1 MSTSEPH
8 DTAAESHGLTR
19 RKALGLASALGLTP
33 LVVTSCAP
41 GEAAAPAGDNP
52 PPPETPAS
60 NAPGRAIGR
69 APLTTSAQNRIVLLG
84 TSGGPPWW
92 NDSHREG
99 VASAVVVGD
108 KYYLID
114 AGDGVGKQ
122 IKKAKL
128 GTWDKD
134 MRGPLDALE
143 AVFLTHLHSDHI
155 SDLYNIFGTGLQ
167 NGVTVPERVLQVFGP
182 GNRGALP
189 VNYKGEEIPADQV
202 VNPGNPTPGTR
213 ETIESM
219 INTFATDFN
228 DRIIDSGYPPPRDF
242 FVGRDIDLPTGL
254 GDNPNGN
261 PHPRMSPIPVFE
273 DDRVK
278 VTATLVQHAPVFPA
292 FAFRFDTDTG
302 SVTFSGDTGP
312 SNNLVE
318 LAKGSD
324 ILVHE
329 VIAEEWV
336 GQHHPAPRDA
346 AAEAEYQHLVGA
358 HTTIED
364 VGDIAERAGV
374 KTLVLNHLVPGNWPV
389 EKWEK
394 AGQRFSG
401 KLIVGEDL
409 DSIAI
414 G

>member
-1 MSTSEPH
+1 MNSP
-8 DTAAESHGLTR
+8 TASSRDGISR
-19 RKALGLASALGLTP
+19 RRVLGLASALGLTP
-33 LVVTSCAP
+33 LAATACASG
-41 GEAAAPAGDNP
+41 GEPAGG
-52 PPPETPAS
+52 AS
-60 NAPGRAIGR
+60 PSATATAPGRAAPR
-69 APLTTSAQNRIVLLG
+69 APLTSTAANRVVLLG

-108 KYYLID
+108 RYYLVD

-122 IKKAKL
+122 LKKAKL
-128 GTWDKD
+128 GTWAKD

-167 NGVTVPERVLQVFGP
+167 NGVTVPDRVLQVFGP

-189 VNYKGEEIPADQV
+189 VNFRGEQIPADQV
-202 VNPGNPTPGTR
+202 VHPDNPTPGTR
-213 ETIESM
+213 ETIEAM
-219 INTFATDFN
+219 MRTFATDFN

-242 FVGRDIDLPTGL
+242 FVGRDVDLPADL
-254 GDNPNGN
+254 ADDPNGD
-261 PHPRMSPIPVFE
+261 PHPRMSPIDVYE

-292 FAFRFDTDTG
+292 FAYRFDTDSG
-302 SVTFSGDTGP
+302 AVTFSGDTSP
-312 SNNLVE
+312 SDNLVE
-318 LAKGSD
+318 LAHGSD
-324 ILVHE
+324 VLVHE
-329 VIAEEWV
+329 VIAEAWV

-346 AAEAEYQHLVGA
+346 ASEAEYQHLVGA

-364 VGDIAERAGV
+364 VGDVAERAGV
-374 KTLVLNHLVPGNWPV
+374 KKLVLNHLVPGNWPV
-389 EKWEK
+389 EQWEK
-394 AGQRFSG
+394 AGETFSG
-401 KLIVGEDL
+401 ELVVGEDL

>member
-1 MSTSEPH
+1 M
-8 DTAAESHGLTR
+8 ESSRQQGKSPISR
-19 RKALGLASALGLTP
+19 RRALGLASSLGLIPLTATACTPNAEGSAAGGASHAGSASVPSVSSGTKVPRSP
-33 LVVTSCAP
+33 LVSDAK
-41 GEAAAPAGDNP
+41 
-52 PPPETPAS
+52 
-60 NAPGRAIGR
+60 
-69 APLTTSAQNRIVLLG
+69 NRLVLLG

-92 NDSHREG
+92 NDSDREG

-108 KYYLID
+108 KYYLVD

-134 MRGPLDALE
+134 MQGPLDALV

-155 SDLYNIFGTGLQ
+155 SDLYNILGTGLQ
-167 NGVTVPERVLQVFGP
+167 NGVAIPDRILEVFGP
-182 GNRGALP
+182 GNRGELP
-189 VNYKGEEIPADQV
+189 VSFKGKMIPRDQV
-202 VNPGNPTPGTR
+202 VNPQNPTPGTR
-213 ETIESM
+213 ETLEAM
-219 INTFATDFN
+219 VKTFATDFN

-242 FVGRDIDLPTGL
+242 FVGRDIQLPAGL
-254 GDNPNGN
+254 IDDPNGD
-261 PHPRMSPIPVFE
+261 PQPRMKPVDVFE

-292 FAFRFDTDTG
+292 FAFRFDTDSG

-312 SNNLVE
+312 SENLVE

-329 VIAEEWV
+329 AISAQWV
-336 GQHHPAPRDA
+336 EKRHPAPRDA
-346 AAEAEYQHLVGA
+346 AAEAEFQHLVGA

-364 VGDIAERAGV
+364 VGGIAERASV
-374 KTLVLNHLVPGNWPV
+374 KKLVLNHLVPGSWPV
-389 EKWEK
+389 EEWKK
-394 AGQRFSG
+394 AGKNFSG
-401 KLIVGEDL
+401 ELIIGEDL

>member
-1 MSTSEPH
+1 MSDSDHP
-8 DTAAESHGLTR
+8 APSSSGISR
-19 RKALGLASALGLTP
+19 RRALGLASALGLTP
-33 LVVTSCAP
+33 LAATACAP
-41 GEAAAPAGDNP
+41 GSAASSG
-52 PPPETPAS
+52 TSSAS
-60 NAPGRAIGR
+60 ATASATASAPGRGPGR
-69 APLTTSAQNRIVLLG
+69 APLTTDARNRIVLLG

-122 IKKAKL
+122 LKKAKL
-128 GTWDKD
+128 GNWTQD

-167 NGVTVPERVLQVFGP
+167 NGVTVPDRVLQVFGP

-189 VNYKGEEIPADQV
+189 VNYKGEQIPPDQV
-202 VNPGNPTPGTR
+202 VNPANPTPGTR
-213 ETIESM
+213 ETLEAM
-219 INTFATDFN
+219 MKTFATDFN

-242 FVGRDIDLPTGL
+242 FVGRDIALPAEL
-254 GDNPNGN
+254 ADDPNGD
-261 PHPRMSPIPVFE
+261 PHPRMRPIDVFE

-302 SVTFSGDTGP
+302 SVTFSGDTSP
-312 SNNLVE
+312 SENLVE

-329 VIAEEWV
+329 AIAAEWV

-346 AAEAEYQHLVGA
+346 ASEAEYQHLIGA

-364 VGDIAERAGV
+364 VGGVAERAGV

-389 EKWEK
+389 EKCEK
-394 AGQRFSG
+394 AGENFSG
-401 KLIVGEDL
+401 ELIISEDF
-409 DSIAI
+409 DAIAI

>member
-1 MSTSEPH
+1 MS
-8 DTAAESHGLTR
+8 R
-19 RKALGLASALGLTP
+19 RRALGLASALGLTP
-33 LVVTSCAP
+33 LAATACAP
-41 GEAAAPAGDNP
+41 ASQASSAGGAASA
-52 PPPETPAS
+52 TAS
-60 NAPGRAIGR
+60 GVSAASAASGAPGRAVGR
-69 APLTTSAQNRIVLLG
+69 APLTTDAKNRIVLLG

-99 VASAVVVGD
+99 VSSAVVVGD
-108 KYYLID
+108 KYYLVD

-128 GTWDKD
+128 GAWDKD
-134 MRGPLDALE
+134 MRGPLDALV

-155 SDLYNIFGTGLQ
+155 SDLYNILGTGLQ
-167 NGVTVPERVLQVFGP
+167 NGVAIPDRVLEIYGP

-189 VNYKGEEIPADQV
+189 VNYKGAKIPADQV
-202 VNPGNPTPGTR
+202 VNPANPTPGTR
-213 ETIESM
+213 ETIEAM
-219 INTFATDFN
+219 VKTFATDFN

-242 FVGRDIDLPTGL
+242 FTGRDIVLPAEL
-254 GDNPNGN
+254 VDDPNGD
-261 PHPRMSPIPVFE
+261 PHPSMSPVEVFE

-312 SNNLVE
+312 SENLVE

-324 ILVHE
+324 VLVHE
-329 VIAEEWV
+329 AIAAEWV
-336 GQHHPAPRDA
+336 AQRHPEPRDA
-346 AAEAEYQHLVGA
+346 AAEAEYQHLIGA

-364 VGDIAERAGV
+364 VGGIAERAGV
-374 KTLVLNHLVPGNWPV
+374 KKLVLNHLVPGNWPV

-394 AGQRFSG
+394 AGANFSG
-401 KLIVGEDL
+401 ELVISEDF
-409 DSIAI
+409 DAIAI

>member
-1 MSTSEPH
+1 M
-8 DTAAESHGLTR
+8 ESSSQLGKSALSR
-19 RKALGLASALGLTP
+19 RRALGLASTLGLIPLATSACTP
-33 LVVTSCAP
+33 NVGSAVASGGAETTSSSMPAVSP
-41 GEAAAPAGDNP
+41 GVK
-52 PPPETPAS
+52 AS
-60 NAPGRAIGR
+60 R
-69 APLTTSAQNRIVLLG
+69 APLVSDAKNRLVLLG

-92 NDSHREG
+92 NDSDREG
-99 VASAVVVGD
+99 ISSAVVVGD
-108 KYYLID
+108 KFYLVD

-134 MRGPLDALE
+134 MQGPLDALV

-155 SDLYNIFGTGLQ
+155 SDLYNILGTGLQ
-167 NGVTVPERVLQVFGP
+167 NGVAIPDRILEIFGP
-182 GNRGALP
+182 GNRGELP
-189 VNYKGEEIPADQV
+189 VSFKGRRIPSDQV
-202 VNPGNPTPGTR
+202 VNPKNPTPGTR
-213 ETIESM
+213 ETIEAM
-219 INTFATDFN
+219 ISTFATDFN

-242 FVGRDIDLPTGL
+242 FVGRDIQLPSGL
-254 GDNPNGN
+254 IDDPNGD
-261 PHPRMSPIPVFE
+261 PHPRMRPVDVFE

-292 FAFRFDTDTG
+292 FAFRFDTDSG

-312 SNNLVE
+312 SENLVE
-318 LAKGSD
+318 LANGSD

-329 VIAEEWV
+329 AIAAQWV
-336 GQHHPAPRDA
+336 AKRHPEPRDE

-364 VGDIAERAGV
+364 VGDIAERASV
-374 KTLVLNHLVPGNWPV
+374 KKLVLNHLVPGKWPI
-389 EKWEK
+389 EEWEK
-394 AGQRFSG
+394 AGKSFSG
-401 KLIVGEDL
+401 ELIVGEDF

>member
-1 MSTSEPH
+1 MSASDRMPR
-8 DTAAESHGLTR
+8 SSSGISR
-19 RKALGLASALGLTP
+19 RRALGLASALGLTP
-33 LVVTSCAP
+33 LAATACAS
-41 GEAAAPAGDNP
+41 GSAASSGTLSASGTASAAA
-52 PPPETPAS
+52 S
-60 NAPGRAIGR
+60 APGRAPGR
-69 APLTTSAQNRIVLLG
+69 GPLTTDATNRVVLLG

-108 KYYLID
+108 KYYLVD

-134 MRGPLDALE
+134 MRGPLDALV

-155 SDLYNIFGTGLQ
+155 SDLYNILGTGLQ
-167 NGVTVPERVLQVFGP
+167 NGVAIPDRVLEIYGP

-189 VNYKGEEIPADQV
+189 ISYQGAQIPSDQV
-202 VNPGNPTPGTR
+202 VNPDNPTPGTR
-213 ETIESM
+213 ETVEAM
-219 INTFATDFN
+219 IKTFATDFN
-228 DRIIDSGYPPPRDF
+228 DRIIDSGYPPPKDF
-242 FVGRDIDLPTGL
+242 FAGRDIELPAEL
-254 GDNPNGN
+254 IDDPNGD
-261 PHPRMSPIPVFE
+261 PHPRMRPVEVFE

-312 SNNLVE
+312 SENLVE

-329 VIAEEWV
+329 AIAAEWV
-336 GQHHPAPRDA
+336 AQRHPEPRDA
-346 AAEAEYQHLVGA
+346 AAEAEYQHLIGA

-364 VGDIAERAGV
+364 VGGIAERAGV
-374 KTLVLNHLVPGNWPV
+374 KKLVLNHLVPGNWPV

-394 AGQRFSG
+394 AAENFSG
-401 KLIVGEDL
+401 ELVISEDF
-409 DSIAI
+409 DAIAI